1 MRISLFRDTGNI
13 DQLIKDVQ
21 AAERDGFHGVWFGQ
35 IFGGDTLTTIALVG
49 AQTERIE
56 LGTAVIPTYLHHP
69 FSLAQQAL
77 TVGAAAG
84 GRFVLGIGPSHQP
97 VVEQMWGLS
106 YEKPARHM
114 REYLSVLRP
123 LIDEGRVSYS
133 GNVFRVNGGLQVPD
147 ARPVPIII
155 SALAPVMLRIA
166 GELADGTVTWMAGRK
181 AIETHVVPRINKA
194 AEEAGRPAPR
204 VCVALPVAVTNDL
217 DKTRERAAQVFSIYG
232 QLVNYRRVLDVEGV
246 EGPADVGIFGTASD
260 VEHQIR
266 AFANAG
272 ATDLLAAVFPGSDDA
287 ESSMRETRELLKSL
301 ISSVGDDNDMGQE
314 ARWENKGGRQAGFEE
329 ARRQSRPDDIT

>member
-1 MRISLFRDTGNI
+1 MRISLFRDAGNI
-13 DQLIKDVQ
+13 EQLTKDVQ

-35 IFGGDTLTTIALVG
+35 IFGGDTLTAIALVG

-56 LGTAVIPTYLHHP
+56 LGTGVIPTYLHHP

-106 YEKPARHM
+106 YEKPARHV

-123 LIDEGRVSYS
+123 LMDEGHVSFSGDVYKVNAGGRVP
-133 GNVFRVNGGLQVPD
+133 G
-147 ARPVPIII
+147 AKPVPIII
-155 SALAPVMLRIA
+155 SALAPLMLRIA
-166 GELADGTVTWMAGRK
+166 GELGDGTVTWMAGRK
-181 AIETHVVPRINKA
+181 AIETHVAPRINKA
-194 AEEAGRPAPR
+194 AQEAGRPAPR

-217 DKTRERAAQVFSIYG
+217 DKTRERAAQVFSMYG
-232 QLVNYRRVLDVEGV
+232 QLVNYRRILDIEGV
-246 EGPADVGIFGTASD
+246 DGPANVGIFGTASE
-260 VEHQIR
+260 VEQQIR

-272 ATDLLAAVFPGSDDA
+272 STDLLAAIFPGSDDA
-287 ESSMRETRELLKSL
+287 EQSMQETRDLLKSL
-301 ISSVGDDNDMGQE
+301 ISSV
-314 ARWENKGGRQAGFEE
+314 
-329 ARRQSRPDDIT
+329 

>member
-1 MRISLFRDTGNI
+1 MTILNTSTTFAIALCLTCLLAVPLAAQDEVAA
-13 DQLIKDVQ
+13 DDAAAAVEA
-21 AAERDGFHGVWFGQ
+21 AAE
-35 IFGGDTLTTIALVG
+35 
-49 AQTERIE
+49 
-56 LGTAVIPTYLHHP
+56 
-69 FSLAQQAL
+69 LA
-77 TVGAAAG
+77 G
-84 GRFVLGIGPSHQP
+84 
-97 VVEQMWGLS
+97 
-106 YEKPARHM
+106 K
-114 REYLSVLRP
+114 
-123 LIDEGRVSYS
+123 
-133 GNVFRVNGGLQVPD
+133 
-147 ARPVPIII
+147 
-155 SALAPVMLRIA
+155 
-166 GELADGTVTWMAGRK
+166 
-181 AIETHVVPRINKA
+181 KA
-194 AEEAGRPAPR
+194 AEDAGRPAPR
-204 VCVALPVAVTNDL
+204 VCVALPVAVTDEL
-217 DKTRERAAQVFSIYG
+217 DKTRERAAHVFSMYG

>member
-1 MRISLFRDTGNI
+1 MRISLFRDAGNI
-13 DQLIKDVQ
+13 DQLTKDVQ

-35 IFGGDTLTTIALVG
+35 IFGGDTLTAIALVG

-56 LGTAVIPTYLHHP
+56 LGTGVIPTYLHHP

-106 YEKPARHM
+106 YEKPARHV

-123 LIDEGRVSYS
+123 LMDEGHVSFS
-133 GNVFRVNGGLQVPD
+133 GDVYKVNAGVQVPG
-147 ARPVPIII
+147 AKPVPIII
-155 SALAPVMLRIA
+155 SALAPMMLRIA

-181 AIETHVVPRINKA
+181 AIETYVAPRINKA
-194 AEEAGRPAPR
+194 AQEAGRPAPR

-217 DKTRERAAQVFSIYG
+217 EKTRERAAQVFNMYG
-232 QLVNYRRVLDVEGV
+232 QLVNYRRVLDIEGV
-246 EGPADVGIFGTASD
+246 DGPANVGIFGTAS
-260 VEHQIR
+260 EIEQQFR
-266 AFANAG
+266 AFADAG
-272 ATDLLAAVFPGSDDA
+272 ATDLLAAIFPGSDDA
-287 ESSMRETRELLKSL
+287 EQSMQETRDLLKSL
-301 ISSVGDDNDMGQE
+301 ISSV
-314 ARWENKGGRQAGFEE
+314 
-329 ARRQSRPDDIT
+329 

>member
-35 IFGGDTLTTIALVG
+35 IFGGDTLTAIALVG

-181 AIETHVVPRINKA
+181 AIETHVVPRIKKA
-194 AEEAGRPAPR
+194 AEDAGRPAPR
-204 VCVALPVAVTNDL
+204 VCVALPVAVTDEL
-217 DKTRERAAQVFSIYG
+217 DKTRERAAHVFSMYG

-314 ARWENKGGRQAGFEE
+314 ARWENEGASQAGFEE

>member
-1 MRISLFRDTGNI
+1 MRISLFRDAGNI
-13 DQLIKDVQ
+13 EQLTKDVQ

-35 IFGGDTLTTIALVG
+35 IFGGDTLTAIALVG

-56 LGTAVIPTYLHHP
+56 LGTGVIPTYLHHP

-106 YEKPARHM
+106 YEKPARHV

-123 LIDEGRVSYS
+123 LMDEGHVSFS
-133 GNVFRVNGGLQVPD
+133 GDVYKVNAGVQVPD
-147 ARPVPIII
+147 AKPVPIII
-155 SALAPVMLRIA
+155 SALAPMMLRIA

-181 AIETHVVPRINKA
+181 AIETYVAPRINKA
-194 AEEAGRPAPR
+194 AQEAGRPTPR

-217 DKTRERAAQVFSIYG
+217 EKTRERAAQVFNMYG
-232 QLVNYRRVLDVEGV
+232 QLVNYRRVLDIEGV
-246 EGPADVGIFGTASD
+246 DGPANVGIFGTAS
-260 VEHQIR
+260 EIEQQFR
-266 AFANAG
+266 AFADAG
-272 ATDLLAAVFPGSDDA
+272 ATDLLAAIFPGSDDA
-287 ESSMRETRELLKSL
+287 EQSMQETRDLLKSL
-301 ISSVGDDNDMGQE
+301 ISSV
-314 ARWENKGGRQAGFEE
+314 
-329 ARRQSRPDDIT
+329 

>member
-1 MRISLFRDTGNI
+1 MRISLFRDAGNI
-13 DQLIKDVQ
+13 DQLTKDVQ

-35 IFGGDTLTTIALVG
+35 IFGGDTLTAIALVG

-56 LGTAVIPTYLHHP
+56 LGTGVIPTYLHHP

-106 YEKPARHM
+106 YEKPARHV

-123 LIDEGRVSYS
+123 LMDEGHVSFS
-133 GNVFRVNGGLQVPD
+133 GDVYKVNASVQVPG
-147 ARPVPIII
+147 AKPVPIII
-155 SALAPVMLRIA
+155 SALAPLMLRIA

-181 AIETHVVPRINKA
+181 AIETHVAPRINKA
-194 AEEAGRPAPR
+194 AQEAGRPAPR

-217 DKTRERAAQVFSIYG
+217 EKTRERAAQVFNMYG
-232 QLVNYRRVLDVEGV
+232 QLVNYRRVLDIEGV
-246 EGPADVGIFGTASD
+246 DGPANVGIFGTAS
-260 VEHQIR
+260 EIEQQFR
-266 AFANAG
+266 AFADAG
-272 ATDLLAAVFPGSDDA
+272 ATDLLAAIFPGSDDA
-287 ESSMRETRELLKSL
+287 EQSMQETRDLLKSL
-301 ISSVGDDNDMGQE
+301 IPS
-314 ARWENKGGRQAGFEE
+314 
-329 ARRQSRPDDIT
+329 I

>member
-1 MRISLFRDTGNI
+1 MHISLFRDAGSI
-13 DQLIKDVQ
+13 DQLTKDVQ

-35 IFGGDTLTTIALVG
+35 IFGGDTLTAIALVG

-56 LGTAVIPTYLHHP
+56 LGTGVIPTYLHHP

-106 YEKPARHM
+106 YEKPARHV

-123 LIDEGRVSYS
+123 LMDEGHVSFS
-133 GNVFRVNGGLQVPD
+133 GDVYKVNGGLQVPD
-147 ARPVPIII
+147 AKPVPIII
-155 SALAPVMLRIA
+155 SALAPIMLRIA

-181 AIETHVVPRINKA
+181 AIETHVAPRINKA
-194 AEEAGRPAPR
+194 AQEAGRPAPR

-217 DKTRERAAQVFSIYG
+217 EKTRERASQAFNIYG
-232 QLVNYRRVLDVEGV
+232 QLANYRRVLDIEGA
-246 EGPADVGIFGTASD
+246 EGPANVGIFGTAAE
-260 VEHQIR
+260 VEQQIR
-266 AFANAG
+266 DFASVG

-287 ESSMRETRELLKSL
+287 EGSMQETRDLLKGL
-301 ISSVGDDNDMGQE
+301 IASV
-314 ARWENKGGRQAGFEE
+314 
-329 ARRQSRPDDIT
+329 

>member
-1 MRISLFRDTGNI
+1 MRINLFRDAGNV

-21 AAERDGFHGVWFGQ
+21 EAERDGFHGVWFGQ
-35 IFGGDTLTTIALVG
+35 IFGGDTLTAIALVG

-56 LGTAVIPTYLHHP
+56 LGTGVIPTYLHHP

-123 LIDEGRVSYS
+123 LVEEGRVSFS
-133 GNVFRVNGGLQVPD
+133 GDVYRVNGGLQVPD
-147 ARPVPIII
+147 AKPLPIII
-155 SALAPVMLRIA
+155 SALAPMMLRIA
-166 GELADGTVTWMAGRK
+166 GELADGTVTWMTGHK
-181 AIETHVVPRINKA
+181 AIETHVAPRINKA
-194 AEEAGRPAPR
+194 AEQAGRPAPR
-204 VCVALPVAVTNDL
+204 VCVALPVGITNDL
-217 DKTRERAAQVFSIYG
+217 DKTRERANQVFAMYG
-232 QLVNYRRVLDVEGV
+232 QLVNYRRVLDIGGAEN
-246 EGPADVGIFGTASD
+246 PADVGIFGTASE
-260 VEHQIR
+260 VEQQIG
-266 AFANAG
+266 ALESAG

-287 ESSMRETRELLKSL
+287 ESSMRETRELLKGLVAS
-301 ISSVGDDNDMGQE
+301 
-314 ARWENKGGRQAGFEE
+314 
-329 ARRQSRPDDIT
+329 T